1 MSNYVALY
9 RAYRPNS
16 FNDLVGQDHIKTTI
30 MNAIKLE
37 KVAHAYLLSGPRGTG
52 KTTVAKIIGKGVN
65 CLAPLSNG
73 EPCQK
78 CANCSDINNNKF
90 ADILEFDA
98 ASNNGVE
105 EIRQIRDQVHL
116 APVTGKYKVYII
128 DEVHMLSNSAFNAL
142 LKTLEEPPAHVIFIL
157 ATTDPQKVPKTII
170 SRCQQ
175 FEFRNIP
182 LQAMID
188 RLKFISHDQGIRIT
202 DEALHLIS
210 QLAEGVALK

>member
-65 CLAPLSNG
+65 CLTPLSNG
-73 EPCQK
+73 EPCQN

-98 ASNNGVE
+98 ASN
-105 EIRQIRDQVHL
+105 D
-116 APVTGKYKVYII
+116 
-128 DEVHMLSNSAFNAL
+128 
-142 LKTLEEPPAHVIFIL
+142 
-157 ATTDPQKVPKTII
+157 
-170 SRCQQ
+170 
-175 FEFRNIP
+175 
-182 LQAMID
+182 
-188 RLKFISHDQGIRIT
+188 
-202 DEALHLIS
+202 
-210 QLAEGVALK
+210 